1 MNLINRSIFK
11 SMKTALENHMATVKG
26 ILAEYV
32 QETTKEKEVS
42 KKFVDADGY
51 YKEKQTA
58 AINKARSALE
68 REYKDIRASLKADA
82 GSMKKSLETYL
93 AEPVNTNFLT
103 KLKMYNDFG
112 IPMTRTEINTLLK
125 LNENNPV
132 GLRALAHVVEA
143 THTPWKVNYRDLGS
157 LEEDIWKIERIAGTM
172 MYTPVEDHLAAC
184 EVLKGTPI
192 LRMRDDGSTYSNGTH
207 DSVSILMESGS
218 VTGFYDSIEEMEKAW
233 IADVTTPSID
243 RASREEAKNLNDIDD
258 QLRKNGIDERYL
270 DHIDTDPE
278 STTTVESDPART
290 LIDSMQK
297 EAGQKQYRETIGNYM
312 K

>member
-11 SMKTALENHMATVKG
+11 GMKTALEKHMEAVKG

-68 REYKDIRASLKADA
+68 REYKDIRASLKSDA
-82 GSMKKSLETYL
+82 YSMKKSLKDYL
-93 AEPVNTNFLT
+93 AEPMNDNFIT
-103 KLKMYNDFG
+103 KLKVYNDFG
-112 IPMTRTEINTLLK
+112 IKLTRTELESLLA
-125 LNENNPV
+125 LNQGNPV
-132 GLRALAHVVEA
+132 GLRALAHVLES

-157 LEEDIWKIERIAGTM
+157 LEEDVAKVERIAGTM
-172 MYTPVEDHLAAC
+172 TYTPVEDHIAAC
-184 EVLKGTPI
+184 EILKGTPV
-192 LRMRDDGSTYSNGTH
+192 LRMRDDGSTYSSSTH
-207 DSVSILMESGS
+207 DSVSILMESGT
-218 VTGFYDSIEEMEKAW
+218 VTGFYENIEEMEKAW
-233 IADVTTPSID
+233 IADVTTPAISK
-243 RASREEAKNLNDIDD
+243 ASKTEASNLNELDNMM
-258 QLRKNGIDERYL
+258 RKEGVPEKYL

-278 STTTVESDPART
+278 STVSVESDPAAK
-290 LIDSMQK
+290 LIEELRQ
-297 EAGQKQYRETIGNYM
+297 EASRNKYDETMAKYV

>member
-11 SMKTALENHMATVKG
+11 GMKTAIEKHMEAVKG
-26 ILAEYV
+26 ILAEYTK
-32 QETTKEKEVS
+32 ETAKEKEVS

-51 YKEKQTA
+51 YAEKQKI
-58 AINKARSALE
+58 AIDKARSALA
-68 REYKDIRASLKADA
+68 REYADIRASLKVDA

-93 AEPVNTNFLT
+93 SEPVNANFLT
-103 KLKMYNDFG
+103 KLKMYSDFG
-112 IPMTRTEINTLLK
+112 IPMTRTEINTMLK

-132 GLRALAHVVEA
+132 GLRALAHVVEV

-157 LEEDIWKIERIAGTM
+157 LEDDIVKIERIAGTM

-184 EVLKGTPI
+184 EVFKGTPI
-192 LRMRDDGSTYSNGTH
+192 LRMRDDGSTYENGTH

-218 VTGFYDSIEEMEKAW
+218 VTSFYESIDEMEKAW
-233 IADVTTPSID
+233 IADVTTPDISK
-243 RASREEAKNLNDIDD
+243 ASKTEADNLNDIDD
-258 QLRKNGIDERYL
+258 TLRKNGIPEQYL

-278 STTTVESDPART
+278 STTTVESDPAKR
-290 LIDSMQK
+290 LIEELLQSANK
-297 EAGQKQYRETIGNYM
+297 EHYNETMGAYM